1 MKIFV
6 LGVPHT
12 QTTRA
17 FNTCPFTMKA
27 WYQCQMLH
35 RRGHEVIHIGV
46 EGSDPEC
53 SENVAA
59 ISRDEWGAYYDHP
72 GANFYDTRTDGKV
85 AAYHELYAA
94 RVRAAID
101 ARVSRPWE
109 AIVACTWGEAQI
121 RATQGLAQF
130 VVETGVGYR
139 HTWAK
144 YRVFVSYAWMHFH
157 YGAEGKHAGN
167 GWYDVVIPNEI
178 DPELFGW
185 KHGRLEACPTKT
197 DELLFM
203 GRLNDDKGVA
213 LAIDVAK
220 RVGRKIVIVGQG
232 DPARFLKDNPHAR
245 YLPPVDCE
253 GRRKLMAEAA
263 AFLCPTQYI
272 EPLGNVALEA
282 QASGTPVICT
292 DWGGFTET
300 VLHGVTGYR
309 CRTMEQFV
317 WAAKNIDR
325 IDPATC
331 RRWVIDNF
339 STERVGQMFEEY
351 YQMLLDLDGDGWYVA
366 RPERQQLDWLTKRFP
381 AGGRHLETASCPPT
395 PSTEIPQFFLG
406 FLVGLGPH
414 CSAGCKVLGGW
425 WLQPLAALVPE
436 RGAGGC

>member
-1 MKIFV
+1 MRIFV

-53 SENVAA
+53 TENVAA
-59 ISRDEWGAYYDHP
+59 ISQAEWSALYDP
-72 GANFYDTRTDGKV
+72 GAKFYTTKTDGPFAEYQK
-85 AAYHELYAA
+85 LYAT
-94 RVRAAID
+94 RVREALD
-101 ARVSRPWE
+101 ARVTRPWE
-109 AIVACTWGEAQI
+109 AIVSCTWGDAQI
-121 RATQGLAQF
+121 AATRGLAQF
-130 VVETGVGYR
+130 VVESGVGYR

-157 YGAEGKHAGN
+157 YGKEGKHAGN

-178 DPELFGW
+178 DPALFDF
-185 KHGRLEACPTKT
+185 RPQDKT

-220 RVGRKIVIVGQG
+220 RVGRKIAIVGQG

-245 YLPPVDCE
+245 YLPPVDVA

-263 AFLCPTQYI
+263 AFLCPSQYI

-325 IDPATC
+325 IDPAAC
-331 RRWVIDNF
+331 RQWAIDNF
-339 STERVGQMFEEY
+339 STQRIGPMFEEY
-351 YQMLLDLDGDGWYVA
+351 YQMLLDLDGDGWYAA

-381 AGGRHLETASCPPT
+381 GGRVRDPA
-395 PSTEIPQFFLG
+395 
-406 FLVGLGPH
+406 
-414 CSAGCKVLGGW
+414 
-425 WLQPLAALVPE
+425 
-436 RGAGGC
+436 